1 MKKLF
6 ITALM
11 LPISVASI
19 AFYGVNAQNTDNEKS
34 DLTEKEQKV
43 LDKALAGRTEG
54 PAKNCISRT
63 QQRKLTYVN
72 DGILIFGSKNSKTIF
87 VNKPVNGCPG
97 ADRFA
102 LSYSRPSTSLCSGD
116 IAQVVDLVAGSTL
129 SSCAFGKFIPYTKSE

>member
-19 AFYGVNAQNTDNEKS
+19 AFYGVNAQNTENGNS

-43 LDKALAGRTEG
+43 LDKALAGRTQG
-54 PAKNCISRT
+54 PATSCINRT
-63 QQRKLTYVN
+63 QQRRLTYVN
-72 DGILIFGSKNSKTIF
+72 DDILIFGRKNAKTIF
-87 VNKPVNGCPG
+87 VNKPAGGCHG
-97 ADRFA
+97 AKRHA
-102 LSYSRPSTSLCSGD
+102 LVYSRPSTSLCHGD
-116 IAQVVDLVAGSTL
+116 IARVEDLISRTTV